1 MTDLY
6 CFQMFIV
13 RVLFSDSLFSELDF
27 NFKKKKAESVM
38 EIRVQP
44 SLVYIQLAIV
54 RSLFVQLH
62 RYFQQVMSPEVAA

>member
-13 RVLFSDSLFSELDF
+13 RVLSSDSLFSELDF
-27 NFKKKKAESVM
+27 NFKKKAESVL

-44 SLVYIQLAIV
+44 SLVYIQLSIV

>member
-6 CFQMFIV
+6 CSQMFIV
-13 RVLFSDSLFSELDF
+13 RVLFSELDF
-27 NFKKKKAESVM
+27 NQKKAESVL

-62 RYFQQVMSPEVAA
+62 RHFQQVMSPEVAA